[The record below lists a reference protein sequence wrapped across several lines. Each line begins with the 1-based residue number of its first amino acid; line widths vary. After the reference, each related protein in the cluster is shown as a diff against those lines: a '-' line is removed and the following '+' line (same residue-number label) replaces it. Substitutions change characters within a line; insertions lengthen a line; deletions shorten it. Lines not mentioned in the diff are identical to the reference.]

1 MVKFLTTSIRAK
13 VSVGVMV
20 GEGRK
25 ASIIKKFDITFLGF
39 GRCKSKIISM
49 GRN

>member
-13 VSVGVMV
+13 VLVGVML
-20 GEGRK
+20 EGRK
-25 ASIIKKFDITFLGF
+25 ASIIKKFDRTFLGF